1 MNIDYYSYILKSA
14 FLILNFTIV
23 PELPEVET
31 IRRGLL
37 SLQQQRIKDVVIHL
51 PKIIRPYNAQ
61 KRLTGQIVQ
70 AIDRRGKLLIFGFK
84 SGDYLLIHLKMTGQL
99 VYRPKPGTM
108 FVGGHP
114 IINVLD
120 VPNKFTHV
128 ELHFHNK
135 GVLYFN
141 DVRRFGYLK
150 LTNAAE
156 VDTIKANYGP
166 EPLDSRLTT
175 KKWLGIMEAKPQ
187 WSVKKLLLDQS
198 QIAGIGNIYCDEACF
213 YTGIRPMRLI
223 GSLALAQKIVLL
235 KNIRKVLNLSIK
247 YGGTSFNSYVQS
259 QGHQGKF
266 YDLLKVYGRG
276 GQLCKKCKKT
286 SIMKIK
292 FAGRGTHYCPQCQK

>member
-1 MNIDYYSYILKSA
+1 M
-14 FLILNFTIV
+14 

-37 SLQQQRIKDVVIHL
+37 SLQKQRIKDVVIHL
-51 PKIIRPYNAQ
+51 PKIIRPADAR
-61 KRLTGQIVQ
+61 KRLTGQRVET
-70 AIDRRGKLLIFGFK
+70 IDRRGKLLIFSLN

-99 VYRPKPGTM
+99 VYRPKSGEL

-128 ELHFHNK
+128 ELHFHDK

-150 LTNAAE
+150 LTDEAE
-156 VDTIKANYGP
+156 VQKIKSSYGP
-166 EPLDSRLTT
+166 EPLDLSLTT
-175 KKWLGIMEAKPQ
+175 KQWLKILEQKPQ
-187 WSVKKLLLDQS
+187 WSVKKLLLDQG

-213 YTGIRPMRLI
+213 YTGIRPMRLA
-223 GSLALAQKIVLL
+223 GSLKPIQKTALL

-276 GQLCKKCKKT
+276 GKRCQKCKKT

-292 FAGRGTHYCPQCQK
+292 FAGRGTHYCPTCQK

>member
-1 MNIDYYSYILKSA
+1 
-14 FLILNFTIV
+14 V

-37 SLQQQRIKDVVIHL
+37 ALRKQRIKDVVIHL
-51 PKIIRPYNAQ
+51 PKIIRPADAGR
-61 KRLTGQIVQ
+61 RLTGQTVRL
-70 AIDRRGKLLIFGFK
+70 IDRRGKLLIFSLA

-99 VYRPKPGTM
+99 VYRPKPGKM

-114 IINVLD
+114 IVNVLD

-128 ELHFHNK
+128 ELHFQDK

-150 LTNAAE
+150 LTDEAE
-156 VDTIKANYGP
+156 LTKIKAGYGP
-166 EPLDSRLTT
+166 EPLDLKLTSQQWLKILE
-175 KKWLGIMEAKPQ
+175 KKSH

-213 YTGIRPMRLI
+213 YTGIRPMRLV
-223 GSLALAQKIVLL
+223 GSLKPSEKVALL

-259 QGHQGKF
+259 QGHQWKF

-292 FAGRGTHYCPQCQK
+292 FAGRGTHYCPRCQK

>member
-1 MNIDYYSYILKSA
+1 M
-14 FLILNFTIV
+14 

-37 SLQQQRIKDVVIHL
+37 SLQKQRIKDVVIHL
-51 PKIIRPYNAQ
+51 PKIIRPNDAGL
-61 KRLTGQIVQ
+61 RLQGQTVRT
-70 AIDRRGKLLIFGFK
+70 IDRRGKLLIFSLA
-84 SGDYLLIHLKMTGQL
+84 SGEYLLIHLKMTGQL
-99 VYRPKPGTM
+99 VYRPKPGKM

-150 LTNAAE
+150 LTDSAE
-156 VDTIKANYGP
+156 VDTIKAGYGP
-166 EPLDSRLTT
+166 EPLDLKLTSQQWLQILE
-175 KKWLGIMEAKPQ
+175 KKSH
-187 WSVKKLLLDQS
+187 WSVKKLLLDQG

-213 YTGIRPMRLI
+213 YTGIRPMRLV
-223 GSLALAQKIVLL
+223 GSLTRPEKIALL

-276 GQLCKKCKKT
+276 GQTCKKCKKT
-286 SIMKIK
+286 SVEKIK
-292 FAGRGTHYCPQCQK
+292 FAGRGTHYCPRCQK